1 MATFNKFNA
10 FVEALAQKKINLNTD
25 VLKIMLTNTAPVATN
40 SVKTD
45 LTDIAAGN
53 GYTAGGTAIGSN
65 AATQVSGVLKL
76 VGNAVTF
83 TASGGAIATFRY
95 AAVYSDTATN
105 KDLIGWADYGAA
117 VNVAALETFVVGNP
131 VTGGNWDTTNFLIS
145 IT

>member
-10 FVEALAQKKINLNTD
+10 FVEALAQKKINLNAD

-45 LTDIAAGN
+45 LTDISAGN
-53 GYTAGGTAIGSN
+53 GYTAGGTAIASN
-65 AATQVSGVLKL
+65 AATQVTGVLKL

-83 TASGGAIATFRY
+83 TASGAIATFRY

-117 VNVAALETFVVGNP
+117 VNVAALETFVVGNS